1 MHARKLWLHAGMVLA
16 ALAVVT
22 TGSASR
28 QSPKAG
34 GTVVIGADG
43 AEPGILNTEIIGGNL
58 FWGAEVVSPVFPT
71 AYRVYPDFSFR
82 PDLVSKIKVETNPFR
97 LTYFIKKNAVWYE
110 AGGPT
115 HPITST
121 DFVAGWM
128 IIMTKDFKI
137 LSQVGYEDIRSAK
150 VINSKTVRFTFR
162 KPFAGWKTLFVAQ
175 GVVPS
180 FAVAGEDFNKVW
192 INDMN
197 NPKDG
202 KPISGGPFYLPKGGW
217 DRGNQLT
224 LLRNPKYWGPKAK
237 LARAVFRFLPD
248 TNAVAQAIRGR
259 EVDLMYPQPQLF
271 LVPLRHTAGIKVQV
285 GRGPIFEHIDFN
297 MGFGKGPFNNLLK
310 QLWMRQAIS
319 YGIDRRAIVSAL
331 YTKTDIAPGLPVLND
346 PIILTGNKFYKAH
359 WKGYT
364 HNAKKAISLMKSHG
378 CTGGPSTPGAG
389 GVWSC
394 NGTRA
399 SFKFKWKSGNQ
410 LRQLSFEAMQAQLK
424 DVGIQLVAD
433 DTPNALSQDL
443 PNGNF
448 DIILFAWVG
457 TPDISGWDAIYG
469 CRSGSDH
476 AQDNN
481 QGFCDQKVD
490 RLLVAA
496 NHQLDAAKQY
506 AITNQALAQM
516 VKSVPTVPLFQKP
529 TYLVY
534 RTVMKGLIE
543 NPTSEGPVWNINKW
557 TKA

>member
-1 MHARKLWLHAGMVLA
+1 MHLRKLWLLAGVVLA
-16 ALAVVT
+16 ALAIVT
-22 TGSASR
+22 TGSASQ
-28 QSPKAG
+28 QSANAG
-34 GTVVIGADG
+34 GTVVFGAEQ
-43 AEPGILNTEIIGGNL
+43 EPGILNGDIIGGNL
-58 FWGAEVVSPVFPT
+58 FWGSMVISPVFPS

-82 PDLVSKIKVETNPFR
+82 PDLVSNVKVQTNPFR
-97 LTYFIKKNAVWYE
+97 LTYYIKKNAVWYE

-115 HPITST
+115 HPITSA
-121 DFVAGWM
+121 DFIAGWRT
-128 IIMTKDFKI
+128 IMTKDFKI
-137 LSQVGYEDIRSAK
+137 LSQVGYEDIASAK
-150 VINSKTVRFTFR
+150 AINKKTVRFTFT
-162 KPFAGWKTLFVAQ
+162 KPFAGWRTMFSSQ
-175 GVVPS
+175 TVVPS
-180 FAVAGEDFNKVW
+180 FAIAGEDFNKVW

-197 NPKDG
+197 DPKTG
-202 KPISGGPFYLPKGGW
+202 KPISGGPFYMPNGGW
-217 DRGNQLT
+217 DRGKQLV
-224 LLRNPKYWGPKAK
+224 LLRNPKFWGPKAK
-237 LARAVFRFLPD
+237 LAKAVYRFLPD
-248 TNAVAQAIRGR
+248 TNTTAEAIRGR
-259 EVDLMYPQPQLF
+259 EVDVIYPQPQIF

-297 MGFGKGPFNNLLK
+297 MGFGKGPFNDLLK
-310 QLWMRQAIS
+310 QLWMRQAIA
-319 YGIDRRAIVSAL
+319 YGIDRKSVVQAL

-346 PIILTGNKFYKAH
+346 PIILTASKYYKAH

-364 HNAKKAISLMKSHG
+364 HNAKKAIALLKAHG
-378 CTGGPSTPGAG
+378 CTGGPATPGAG
-389 GVWSC
+389 GVYTC
-394 NGTRA
+394 NGVKA
-399 SFKFKWKSGNQ
+399 SFKFKWRSGNQ

-443 PNGNF
+443 PNGNY

-481 QGFCDQKVD
+481 QGYCDQKVD

-496 NHQLDAAKQY
+496 NHQLDATKQY
-506 AITNQALAQM
+506 NITNQALAQM
-516 VKSVPTVPLFQKP
+516 VKQVPTVPLFQKP

-534 RTVMKGLIE
+534 RTVLKGLVE

>member
-1 MHARKLWLHAGMVLA
+1 MHLRKLWLLAGVVLA
-16 ALAVVT
+16 SLAIVT
-22 TGSASR
+22 TGSASQ
-28 QSPKAG
+28 QSAKAG
-34 GTVVIGADG
+34 GTVVFGAEQ
-43 AEPGILNTEIIGGNL
+43 EPGILNGDIIGGNL
-58 FWGAEVVSPVFPT
+58 FWGSMVISPVFPS
-71 AYRVYPDFSFR
+71 AYRVFPDFSFR
-82 PDLVSKIKVETNPFR
+82 PDLVTTVKVQTKPFR

-110 AGGPT
+110 AGGAT
-115 HPITST
+115 HPITSA
-121 DFVAGWM
+121 DFIAGWRT
-128 IIMTKDFKI
+128 IMTKDFKI
-137 LSQVGYEDIRSAK
+137 LSQVGYEDIKSAK
-150 VINSKTVRFTFR
+150 AINKKTVRFTFT
-162 KPFAGWKTLFVAQ
+162 KPFAGWRTMFSSQV
-175 GVVPS
+175 VVPS
-180 FAVAGEDFNKVW
+180 FAIAGEDFNKVW

-197 NPKDG
+197 DPKTG
-202 KPISGGPFYLPKGGW
+202 KPISGGPFYMPTGGW
-217 DRGNQLT
+217 DRGKQLV
-224 LLRNPKYWGPKAK
+224 LLRNPKFWGPKAK
-237 LARAVFRFLPD
+237 LAKAVYRFLPD
-248 TNAVAQAIRGR
+248 TNTTAEAIRGR
-259 EVDLMYPQPQLF
+259 EVDVIYPQPQIF

-297 MGFGKGPFNNLLK
+297 MGFGKGPFNDLLK
-310 QLWMRQAIS
+310 QLWMRQAIA
-319 YGIDRRAIVSAL
+319 YGIDRKATVQAL

-346 PIILTGNKFYKAH
+346 PIILTASKFYKAH

-364 HNAKKAISLMKSHG
+364 HDAKKAIALLKAHG
-378 CTGGPSTPGAG
+378 CTGGPATPGAG
-389 GVWSC
+389 GVYSC
-394 NGTRA
+394 NGTKA
-399 SFKFKWKSGNQ
+399 SFKFKWRSGNQ

-443 PNGNF
+443 PNGNY

-490 RLLVAA
+490 SLLVAA
-496 NHQLDAAKQY
+496 NHQLIAAKQY

-534 RTVMKGLIE
+534 RTVLKGLVE

-557 TKA
+557 SKA

>member
-1 MHARKLWLHAGMVLA
+1 VVLA
-16 ALAVVT
+16 ALAIVT
-22 TGSASR
+22 TGSASQ
-28 QSPKAG
+28 QSPKAL
-34 GTVVIGADG
+34 GTVIFGAEQ
-43 AEPGILNTEIIGGNL
+43 EPGILNTDIIGGNL

-82 PDLVSKIKVETNPFR
+82 PELASATVQTGPFR
-97 LTYFIKKNAVWYE
+97 LTYHINKKAVWYE
-110 AGGPT
+110 AGGGT
-115 HPITST
+115 KPITAQ
-121 DFVAGWM
+121 DFITGWH

-137 LSQVGYEDIRSAK
+137 LSQVGYEDIKSAK
-150 VINSKTVRFTFR
+150 VINSKTVRFTFT
-162 KPFAGWKTLFVAQ
+162 KPFAGWRTMFSSQV
-175 GVVPS
+175 VVPTS
-180 FAVAGEDFNKVW
+180 AVQGEDFNKVW

-197 NPKDG
+197 DPKTG
-202 KPISGGPFYLPKGGW
+202 KPISGGPFYMPNGGW
-217 DRGNQLT
+217 NRGKDLT

-237 LARAVFRFLPD
+237 LAKAVYRFLPD
-248 TNAVAQAIRGR
+248 TNTTAEAIRGR
-259 EVDLMYPQPQLF
+259 EVDVIYPQPQLF
-271 LVPLRHTAGIKVQV
+271 LVPLRHTSGIKVQV

-297 MGFGKGPFNNLLK
+297 MGFGKGPFNPLLK
-310 QLWMRQAIS
+310 ELYMRQSIG
-319 YGIDRRAIVSAL
+319 YGIDRNAVVQAL

-346 PIILTGNKFYKAH
+346 PIILTASKYYKAH

-364 HNAKKAISLMKSHG
+364 HNAKKSISILRAHG
-378 CTGGPSTPGAG
+378 CTGGPATPGAG
-389 GVWSC
+389 GVYTC
-394 NGTRA
+394 NGTKA
-399 SFKFKWKSGNQ
+399 IFKFKWRSGNQ

-481 QGFCDQKVD
+481 QGYCDQKVD

-496 NHQLDAAKQY
+496 NHQLNAAQQY
-506 AITNQALAQM
+506 ATTNAALAQM
-516 VKSVPTVPLFQKP
+516 ETQVPTIPLFQKP
-529 TYLVY
+529 TYLIY
-534 RTVMKGLIE
+534 RTVMSGLIE

-557 TKA
+557 SKA